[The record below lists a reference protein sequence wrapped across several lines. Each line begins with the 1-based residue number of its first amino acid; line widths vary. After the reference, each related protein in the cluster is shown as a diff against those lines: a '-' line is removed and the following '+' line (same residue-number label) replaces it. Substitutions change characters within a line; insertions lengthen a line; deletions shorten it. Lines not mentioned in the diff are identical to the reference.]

1 MARSP
6 ARCAL
11 ATLRSTL
18 GASNF
23 WHLVALVA
31 ALARPASVAAVDP
44 APQESTAALA
54 EDLAATVALIRD
66 LGPVYGIPT
75 DAIAATAACDEIDDR
90 LARCDGEPSCHAA
103 LVEIDG
109 AFVKAHAQA
118 GDPRSRGVAARVL
131 TELGDVVPRLASA
144 LAEARAGRCG
154 RVAPPG
160 AHAGRMRLDAD
171 RRTARFS
178 PLVALRGG
186 RRYALV
192 IDGLS
197 EETRSALAATAIPR
211 FAEGKTVVPPGALLG
226 PLDALLGDAPGN
238 VDSVQARATLA
249 RVERSASDLPG
260 VPSLAV
266 LQAVFPE
273 SVSATEL
280 GGLRV
285 SFVDASAG
293 PPRGAVAAFET
304 IDAREGLLAYRARLV
319 DLPCSESPAKAIDPN
334 PLLGI
339 APPALGQLLKGS
351 YRSLDIGGGTG
362 AAEVLGVDAAS
373 AAVVDLPYLLALPR
387 GATAETPLVIA
398 VDGHMG
404 SAVRAL
410 RHHAEGILSRG
421 LALLALELP
430 EHGERDTP
438 EGEFA
443 DRYDPVPVNR
453 NIRRSATDVMAMVHA
468 LHDCGLVLP
477 DGSRYRPSRISYV
490 GYSLGAMV
498 GAVARG
504 VEERLGP
511 MVLIAGAGDFAGW
524 LMLQLIPRLGPA
536 LVSCVGGPEH
546 GASCFPKAIC
556 APPGRCTI
564 DPSLFWLT
572 EDFRPAYSLL
582 TAGADPL
589 DFAGRR
595 TGPASKAPLLL
606 LTGGNDII
614 LYPLLATRL
623 SDAYGMQPIAPGVRK
638 GPHSTRLHFP
648 ERGHEMISA
657 PEVKQAAYDF
667 LAQAGRH
674 PPRSV
679 PPPAPTATPSSTG
692 KSDS

>member
-1 MARSP
+1 
-6 ARCAL
+6 
-11 ATLRSTL
+11 
-18 GASNF
+18 
-23 WHLVALVA
+23 
-31 ALARPASVAAVDP
+31 
-44 APQESTAALA
+44 
-54 EDLAATVALIRD
+54 
-66 LGPVYGIPT
+66 
-75 DAIAATAACDEIDDR
+75 
-90 LARCDGEPSCHAA
+90 
-103 LVEIDG
+103 
-109 AFVKAHAQA
+109 
-118 GDPRSRGVAARVL
+118 
-131 TELGDVVPRLASA
+131 
-144 LAEARAGRCG
+144 
-154 RVAPPG
+154 
-160 AHAGRMRLDAD
+160 MRLDAD

-186 RRYALV
+186 RHYALV

-211 FAEGKTVVPPGALLG
+211 FADGKTVVPPGALVG
-226 PLDALLGDAPGN
+226 PLDALLGDAPAN
-238 VDSVQARATLA
+238 VDRVQARATLA

-260 VPSLAV
+260 VPSLTV

-273 SVSATEL
+273 ASRPGSSAVSAYPSST
-280 GGLRV
+280 R
-285 SFVDASAG
+285 ARTAPRCG
-293 PPRGAVAAFET
+293 PPWT
-304 IDAREGLLAYRARLV
+304 IDAREGLVAYRARLV
-319 DLPCSESPAKAIDPN
+319 DLPCSETPAKAIDPN

-373 AAVVDLPYLLALPR
+373 AAVVDLPYILALPR

-410 RHHAEGILSRG
+410 RQHAEGILSRG

-468 LHDCGLVLP
+468 LSDCGLVLP
-477 DGSRYRPSRISYV
+477 DGSRYRPSRISYL

-498 GAVARG
+498 GVVARG

-536 LVSCVGGPEH
+536 FVSCVGGPEH

-572 EDFRPAYSLL
+572 EDFRPGYSLL

-657 PEVKQAAYDF
+657 PEVKETAYDF
-667 LAQAGRH
+667 LARAGRH
-674 PPRSV
+674 PPRSL
-679 PPPAPTATPSSTG
+679 PPPAPTAPPSSPAKG
-692 KSDS
+692 DS